1 MVNGS
6 SDRRGSVMHRIVVAA
21 ATLAFLLAGC
31 ASGGPSGR
39 EVLTGSIAPEKS
51 RIVIYRPSVVG
62 FAVQP
67 SYMVDGK
74 AVAASAPQGFIVCDV
89 APGPHQLAVD
99 NTQLNVSF
107 GSGYDQAKLDL
118 KPGETAYYKAEIQ
131 MGLTVGHVTLTQVTE
146 SQGKVDTAD
155 LSKVNATCGV

>member
-1 MVNGS
+1 MKLW
-6 SDRRGSVMHRIVVAA
+6 IAAA
-21 ATLAFLLAGC
+21 ATLAGFLTAC

-51 RIVIYRPSVVG
+51 RIVIYRPSVIG

-67 SYMVDGK
+67 SYMIDGK
-74 AVAASAPQGFIVCDV
+74 AVAASAPQGFVVCDV

-107 GSGYDQAKLDL
+107 GSGSDQAKLDL

-131 MGLTVGHVTLTQVTE
+131 MGLTVGHVTLTQVTQ
-146 SQGKVDTAD
+146 SQGQTDTAE
-155 LSKVNATCGV
+155 LSKIPATCGA